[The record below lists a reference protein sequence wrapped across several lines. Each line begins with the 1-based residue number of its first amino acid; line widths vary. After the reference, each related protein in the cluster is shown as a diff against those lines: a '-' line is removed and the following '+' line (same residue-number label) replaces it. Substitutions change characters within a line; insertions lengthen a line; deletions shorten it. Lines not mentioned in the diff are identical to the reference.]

1 MSQTTNRQ
9 ILFASHPDGMPKPE
23 NFELATSA
31 LGPLAEGEVRVENHY
46 LALDPYIRMRMET
59 KDSYAPVMALGEVLV
74 GRTAG
79 KVIES
84 RAPDMPEGTWVVGR
98 LGWQD
103 YSTAKPAELT
113 RIDPQKAPVSSYLG
127 ALGSTGVTAWVGLV
141 HIGGVQDGESVLV
154 SAASGAVGSVVGQLA
169 KRRGC
174 RVVGIAGGP
183 KKCKIVT
190 DRFGLDAC
198 IDYKADDFS
207 DQLTQAAG
215 TGFDI
220 YYDNVGGPILDAALP
235 HMRNNGRIPLCG
247 LVSQYNATKPYG
259 VTNLREVFNKRL
271 TIRGFVISD
280 HRDVFA
286 KATQELEAAYADG
299 ALVYEETIQDGL
311 ENAPTAFISMLQ
323 GGNVGKQLIRIIPD

>member
-190 DRFGLDAC
+190 DRFGFDAC

-220 YYDNVGGPILDAALP
+220 YYDNVGGPILDAALS

>member
-31 LGPLAEGEVRVENHY
+31 LGPLVEGEVRVENHY

-190 DRFGLDAC
+190 DRFGFDAC

-280 HRDVFA
+280 HRAVFA